1 MIPLGTDQQARR
13 TPVAT
18 IGIVALTVAAF
29 LVEVTVLRRADE
41 ATAARFEAA
50 LALSRAHFSWWQPV
64 TYQFLHDPGSLW
76 HLLGNMLFLWV
87 FGAPVEG
94 RLGRL
99 GFLAF
104 YLSGG
109 AVAGLAH
116 LALNGAPVIGA
127 SGAVSA
133 VTGAFIVL
141 CPRARVAM
149 LLWFSIIPVPAL
161 LVVALYFVLD
171 LFGALGAR
179 GGVAHLAHL
188 GGTLYGVSVT
198 AVLLATGLVK
208 RTDLDMVFLI
218 KQWRRRAEMRDAL
231 RGTRTGAP
239 WESAGAG
246 GDTRIAA
253 LPVGAGAAS
262 APTPQAEALAAR
274 RVAKRLAD
282 EAGAAFHRG
291 DFAAALEGFRGALAK
306 APDAPDADQ
315 TRLMVA
321 LILARKLP
329 DAAAARAALGAVG
342 TALPAHLEPLRTTLR
357 QELGA

>member
-1 MIPLGTDQQARR
+1 MIPLGTDQHARR

-18 IGIVALTVAAF
+18 TGIIALTVAAF
-29 LVEVTVLRRADE
+29 LVEMTVLRRADE
-41 ATAARFEAA
+41 ATAARLESA
-50 LALSRAHFSWWQPV
+50 LALSRAHFAWWQPL

-104 YLSGG
+104 YLAGG

-161 LVVALYFVLD
+161 LVVALYFALD

-188 GGTLYGVSVT
+188 GGTLFGVGVT
-198 AVLLATGLVK
+198 AVLLATGMVK
-208 RTDLDMVFLI
+208 RTDLDMVFLV

-231 RGTRTGAP
+231 RGTR
-239 WESAGAG
+239 AG
-246 GDTRIAA
+246 G
-253 LPVGAGAAS
+253 PC
-262 APTPQAEALAAR
+262 
-274 RVAKRLAD
+274 
-282 EAGAAFHRG
+282 
-291 DFAAALEGFRGALAK
+291 
-306 APDAPDADQ
+306 
-315 TRLMVA
+315 
-321 LILARKLP
+321 
-329 DAAAARAALGAVG
+329 
-342 TALPAHLEPLRTTLR
+342 
-357 QELGA
+357 

>member
-18 IGIVALTVAAF
+18 AGIIALTVAAF
-29 LVEVTVLRRADE
+29 LVEMTVLRRADE
-41 ATAARFEAA
+41 ATAARFENA
-50 LALSRAHFSWWQPV
+50 LALSRAHFAWWQPL

-94 RLGRL
+94 RLGRP

-104 YLSGG
+104 YLAGG

-161 LVVALYFVLD
+161 LVVALYFALD

-188 GGTLYGVSVT
+188 GGTLFGVGVT
-198 AVLLATGLVK
+198 AVLLATGMVK

-218 KQWRRRAEMRDAL
+218 KQWRRRTEMRDAL
-231 RGTRTGAP
+231 RGTRAGGP

-246 GDTRIAA
+246 GDARVAA
-253 LPVGAGAAS
+253 LPVGVGATAS
-262 APTPQAEALAAR
+262 PNQADALAAR

-282 EAGAAFHRG
+282 EAGAAFQRG

-315 TRLMVA
+315 TRMMVA

-329 DAAAARAALGAVG
+329 DAAAARAALAAVG
-342 TALPAHLEPLRTTLR
+342 TALPAHLEPLRAALR